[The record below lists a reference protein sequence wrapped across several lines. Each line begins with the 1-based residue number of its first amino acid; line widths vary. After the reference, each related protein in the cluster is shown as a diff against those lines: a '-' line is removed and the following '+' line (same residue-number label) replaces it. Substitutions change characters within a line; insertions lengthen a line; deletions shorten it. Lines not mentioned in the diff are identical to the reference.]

1 VTSTDGNK
9 EREIIKEMNFI
20 KESRQYIEEIE
31 RLKDIIYKNKK
42 TQYEV
47 GKGLKDLK
55 EEANKLKSRIN
66 ELKKSQD
73 EK

>member
-42 TQYEV
+42 
-47 GKGLKDLK
+47 
-55 EEANKLKSRIN
+55 I
-66 ELKKSQD
+66 
-73 EK
+73 

>member
-31 RLKDIIYKNKK
+31 RLKDIIFKNKK
-42 TQYEV
+42 
-47 GKGLKDLK
+47 
-55 EEANKLKSRIN
+55 S
-66 ELKKSQD
+66 
-73 EK
+73 

>member
-55 EEANKLKSRIN
+55 EEANKLKGRIN

>member
-1 VTSTDGNK
+1 MTSTDGNK

-55 EEANKLKSRIN
+55 EEANKLKARIN

>member
-1 VTSTDGNK
+1 MTSTDGNK

-42 TQYEV
+42 
-47 GKGLKDLK
+47 
-55 EEANKLKSRIN
+55 I
-66 ELKKSQD
+66 
-73 EK
+73 